1 MRMASFMADSPEV
14 PAGTE
19 SRTFDRLYETY
30 CHAVYN
36 HCFRRTGSWAVAE
49 DLMAAAFL
57 EAWRHRRAAPSD
69 PAAALPWLLAI
80 TNNVLRNKRRAER
93 RYASALA
100 RLPPPD
106 TVADPAG
113 TIAAKVDAERQMAT
127 LLPLLRALPERE
139 RQVIELCLGAG
150 LTHSEAAE
158 ALRVPVGTVKSRLS
172 RGVARLQRAWAAAG
186 LDAVAIQGG
195 KE

>member
-1 MRMASFMADSPEV
+1 MADRP
-14 PAGTE
+14 PAVASTE
-19 SRTFDRLYETY
+19 SRAFGRLYELH

-49 DLMAAAFL
+49 DLVAAAFL
-57 EAWRHRRAAPSD
+57 EAWRHRKAAPAE

-113 TIAAKVDAERQMAT
+113 TIAAKVDAERQMAV
-127 LLPLLRALPERE
+127 LLPMLRALPGRE
-139 RQVIELCLGAG
+139 RQVIELCLGDG

-172 RGVARLQRAWAAAG
+172 RGLAKLRQAGAAAG
-186 LDAVAIQGG
+186 LSIQVVANQVRN
-195 KE
+195 E

>member
-1 MRMASFMADSPEV
+1 MASFMADRACA
-14 PAGTE
+14 PAATE
-19 SRTFDRLYETY
+19 SHAFGRLYEMY

-36 HCFRRTGSWAVAE
+36 HCFRRTGSWAAAE
-49 DLMAAAFL
+49 DLVAAAFL
-57 EAWRHRRAAPSD
+57 EAWRHRRAAPPD

-80 TNNVLRNKRRAER
+80 TNNVLRNRRRAER
-93 RYASALA
+93 RYASAVA
-100 RLPPPD
+100 RLPPPE
-106 TVADPAG
+106 TVADAAS

-139 RQVIELCLGAG
+139 RQVIELCLGDG
-150 LTHSEAAE
+150 LTHAEAAE

-172 RGVARLQRAWAAAG
+172 RGVARLRRAGAAAG
-186 LDAVAIQGG
+186 LTVNAVATQGG